1 MACTVQVVG
10 AIANFQFPNA
20 AFRFAK
26 PNPYNAYRRQ
36 PVIPR
41 FDLVD
46 IRLLINVADASSM
59 GRGAEKSCLSA
70 PAASNRI
77 KSLEESFG
85 VKLLYRSNLGVT
97 LTPAG
102 QTFVHHA
109 RAVFAQV
116 DHLHNDLNAFAS
128 GIRGHVR
135 LWANTT
141 AMTEFLPRGL
151 AAFMASHPDVN
162 IELRERLSHEI
173 VRAVDEGVTDIG
185 IVAGDVR
192 TDRFETLPYRD
203 DRLVL
208 VCSADHPLADAVS
221 VDFVETLDYQ
231 YVGLAES
238 SAIHRFLTQA
248 ASTAGR
254 KLSSRIEVGSFE
266 ALCRLTEAGVGLGV
280 VPETAAIRYAASMQ
294 IKVIRLRDPWALRK
308 LRICVR
314 SLEQLPSF
322 TRDLVDALSV
332 GASRFARRDS
342 TSSGSQATAAAT
354 AHH

>member
-1 MACTVQVVG
+1 MT
-10 AIANFQFPNA
+10 PH
-20 AFRFAK
+20 
-26 PNPYNAYRRQ
+26 
-36 PVIPR
+36 

-59 GRGAEKSCLSA
+59 GRGAEKSYLSA

-77 KSLEESFG
+77 KGLEDSFG
-85 VKLLYRSNLGVT
+85 VKLLYRSNSGVT

-116 DHLHNDLNAFAS
+116 DHLHDDLNAYAS

-141 AMTEFLPRGL
+141 AMTEFLPSGL

-185 IVAGDVR
+185 IVAGDVC
-192 TDRFETLPYRD
+192 TDRLQTLPYRD

-208 VCSADHPLADAVS
+208 VCSATHPLATNES
-221 VDFVETLDYQ
+221 VDFVDTLEHD

-248 ASTAGR
+248 ANVAGR
-254 KLSSRIEVGSFE
+254 KLSSRIEVGNFE
-266 ALCRLTEAGVGLGV
+266 ALCRLVEAGVGIGV
-280 VPETAAIRYAASMQ
+280 VPQTAATRYAATMQ
-294 IKVIRLRDPWALRK
+294 IKVISLRDAWALRK

-314 SLEQLPSF
+314 SIEQLPSF
-322 TRDLVDALSV
+322 ARDLVDAMSV
-332 GASRFARRDS
+332 GASQLPARQS
-342 TSSGSQATAAAT
+342 AHATSGMTVAMT

>member
-1 MACTVQVVG
+1 M
-10 AIANFQFPNA
+10 
-20 AFRFAK
+20 
-26 PNPYNAYRRQ
+26 NPH
-36 PVIPR
+36 

-59 GRGAEKSCLSA
+59 GRGAEKSFLSA

-77 KSLEESFG
+77 KSLEDSFG
-85 VKLLYRSNLGVT
+85 VKLLYRSNQGVT

-102 QTFVHHA
+102 ETFVHHA

-116 DHLHNDLNAFAS
+116 DHLHDDLHAYAS

-162 IELRERLSHEI
+162 VELRERLSHEI
-173 VRAVDEGVTDIG
+173 VRAVDESVTDIG

-192 TDRFETLPYRD
+192 TDRLETLPYRD

-208 VCSADHPLADAVS
+208 VCSTSHPVAHAEEI
-221 VDFVETLDYQ
+221 DFGDTLEYD
-231 YVGLAES
+231 YVGLDES

-248 ASTAGR
+248 ANTAGR
-254 KLSSRIEVGSFE
+254 KLSSRIEVGNFE
-266 ALCRLTEAGVGLGV
+266 ALCRLVEAGVGLGV
-280 VPETAAIRYAASMQ
+280 VPESAATRYAATMQ
-294 IKVIRLRDPWALRK
+294 IKVIRLRDEWALRK

-314 SLEQLPSF
+314 NLEQLPSF
-322 TRDLVDALSV
+322 ARDLVDALV
-332 GASRFARRDS
+332 MGAAQVVPGEGTFSPKE
-342 TSSGSQATAAAT
+342 TAGALT
-354 AHH
+354 APR

>member
-1 MACTVQVVG
+1 M
-10 AIANFQFPNA
+10 
-20 AFRFAK
+20 
-26 PNPYNAYRRQ
+26 NPH
-36 PVIPR
+36 

-77 KSLEESFG
+77 KSLEDSFG
-85 VKLLYRSNLGVT
+85 VKLLYRSNQGVT

-102 QTFVHHA
+102 ETFVHHA

-116 DHLHNDLNAFAS
+116 GHLHDDLHAYAS

-162 IELRERLSHEI
+162 VELRERLSHEI
-173 VRAVDEGVTDIG
+173 VRAVDESVTDIG
-185 IVAGDVR
+185 IVAGDVS
-192 TDRFETLPYRD
+192 TDRLETLPYRD

-208 VCSADHPLADAVS
+208 VCSHHHPVAGVESIDFADTLAHD
-221 VDFVETLDYQ
+221 

-248 ASTAGR
+248 ATSAGR
-254 KLSSRIEVGSFE
+254 KLSSRIEVGNFE
-266 ALCRLTEAGVGLGV
+266 ALCRLVEAGVGIGV
-280 VPETAAIRYAASMQ
+280 VPESAASRYAGTMK
-294 IKVIRLRDPWALRK
+294 ITVIQLRDEWALRK
-308 LRICVR
+308 PRVCVR

-322 TRDLVDALSV
+322 ARDLVDALIA
-332 GASRFARRDS
+332 GAAQVTPF
-342 TSSGSQATAAAT
+342 QPAAAPNP
-354 AHH
+354 ARIRVA

>member
-1 MACTVQVVG
+1 MG
-10 AIANFQFPNA
+10 PH
-20 AFRFAK
+20 
-26 PNPYNAYRRQ
+26 
-36 PVIPR
+36 

-59 GRGAEKSCLSA
+59 GRGAEKSHLSA

-77 KSLEESFG
+77 KSLEDSFG
-85 VKLLYRSNLGVT
+85 VKLLYRSNQGVT

-102 QTFVHHA
+102 ETFVHHA
-109 RAVFAQV
+109 RAIFAQV
-116 DHLHNDLNAFAS
+116 DHLHDDLHAYSS
-128 GIRGHVR
+128 GIRGDVR

-162 IELRERLSHEI
+162 VELRERLSHEI
-173 VRAVDEGVTDIG
+173 VRAVDESVTDIG

-192 TDRFETLPYRD
+192 TDRLETLPYRD

-208 VCSADHPLADAVS
+208 VCSPKHPLAQAAEI
-221 VDFVETLDYQ
+221 DFADTLQHD
-231 YVGLAES
+231 YVGLDES

-248 ASTAGR
+248 ASTAGC
-254 KLSSRIEVGSFE
+254 KLISRIEVGNFE
-266 ALCRLTEAGVGLGV
+266 ALCRLVEAGVGIGV
-280 VPETAAIRYAASMQ
+280 VPESAANRYVATMQ
-294 IKVIRLRDPWALRK
+294 IKVIQLRDPWALRK

-322 TRDLVDALSV
+322 ARDLVDALVSDAV
-332 GASRFARRDS
+332 QVAPGEIQASPLHTVDAVS
-342 TSSGSQATAAAT
+342 TAL
-354 AHH
+354 